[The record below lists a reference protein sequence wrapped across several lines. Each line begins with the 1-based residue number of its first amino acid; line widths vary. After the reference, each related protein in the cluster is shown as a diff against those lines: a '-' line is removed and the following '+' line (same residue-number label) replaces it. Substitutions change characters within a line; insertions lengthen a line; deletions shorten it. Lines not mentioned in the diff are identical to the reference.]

1 MSIIYAQR
9 IYGYLLQSMTI
20 LQQLMQQW
28 DCDATDVVI
37 KATEKLINKY
47 HSVIDRYAMGGDKLI
62 NFLCKQ
68 SPEYKQLTDEYLST
82 QR

>member
-1 MSIIYAQR
+1 
-9 IYGYLLQSMTI
+9 MTI

-47 HSVIDRYAMGGDKLI
+47 HSVIDRYAMWGDKVI
-62 NFLCKQ
+62 NFLQ
-68 SPEYKQLTDEYLST
+68 SKEPQYKALCNEYLST
-82 QR
+82 QK

>member
-1 MSIIYAQR
+1 M
-9 IYGYLLQSMTI
+9 M
-20 LQQLMQQW
+20 LQQLMQKW

-47 HSVIDRYAMGGDKLI
+47 HSVIAKYNIYDKKIGKNKYDYKLF

-82 QR
+82 QK

>member
-1 MSIIYAQR
+1 M
-9 IYGYLLQSMTI
+9 

-47 HSVIDRYAMGGDKLI
+47 HSVIDRYAMGGDKVI
-62 NFLCKQ
+62 NFLQ
-68 SPEYKQLTDEYLST
+68 SKEPQYKTLCNEYLST
-82 QR
+82 QK